1 MRTIATPV
9 DAEGEVA
16 MRTTQTRTR
25 ARTDGS
31 GTKRTR
37 IRAEPA
43 AAAGAG
49 AERKYV
55 YCIIGAQKPATFGKI
70 GIGGRGD
77 EVYTIPHR
85 ELAAVVSDTPIAIH
99 DPTRENVLG
108 HERVIEAVMEQ
119 HSVLPMS
126 FGTVFRTRDDV
137 VEFLK
142 DTHDAFKEV
151 LTQVGGKI
159 EFGVQVN
166 WDRDAVVRDIEAQS
180 EEVARLKANIQRT
193 ASGSTYFARVQLGR
207 LIERLL
213 SERADSY
220 VREIYN
226 ALWASAAASK
236 LNKPIGERMILNAA
250 FLVDREESE
259 RFDRRMHETA
269 RRYEGKLTFRYTGPW
284 PPYNFVNV
292 RLTLE
297 TAPPR

>member
-1 MRTIATPV
+1 MGV
-9 DAEGEVA
+9 
-16 MRTTQTRTR
+16 TQTRTR

-31 GTKRTR
+31 GSKRA
-37 IRAEPA
+37 RARPEQAVATGPA
-43 AAAGAG
+43 

-55 YCIIGAQKPATFGKI
+55 YCIIRAQKPETFGKI

-77 EVYTIPHR
+77 DVYGIQHR

-108 HERVIEAVMEQ
+108 HERVIEAVMER

-142 DTHDAFKEV
+142 DTHDALKEV

-180 EEVARLKANIQRT
+180 DDVARLKANIQRT

-213 SERADSY
+213 SERADDY
-220 VREIYN
+220 VREIYD
-226 ALWASAAASK
+226 ALRASAVASR

-250 FLVDREESE
+250 FLVEREEAQ
-259 RFDRRMHETA
+259 RFDRRMHEAA

-297 TAPPR
+297 TAPAR